1 MLRIIGNGEQKMMSN
16 KIESLIERVRNLKK
30 DKKSEI
36 SDSMTEKLEKELCV
50 ILPNDF
56 KVLCRFYGYDYFSY
70 SQFYSF
76 SEGVILE
83 TKYWREQE
91 NLPHEYIVLSSD
103 DASFELIKTISDKE
117 CRVIIC
123 DYQDFFNLCERGNF
137 MYETTTFKSFT
148 DFYEFLLTEEES
160 YRAESKK

>member
-1 MLRIIGNGEQKMMSN
+1 MMSN
-16 KIESLIERVRNLKK
+16 NKIELLIERAK
-30 DKKSEI
+30 I
-36 SDSMTEKLEKELCV
+36 
-50 ILPNDF
+50 
-56 KVLCRFYGYDYFSY
+56 
-70 SQFYSF
+70 F
-76 SEGVILE
+76 SEGGKWILTEEIIQNVEASLGVVLPDDFRELCKICRYDIIGGFQFYNFGRNEVIE
-83 TKYWREQE
+83 TTKYWREQE